1 MVTLFLMGHMN
12 QQGRTPQASFDL
24 THDIVAELGRL
35 FLLTEAVAARNMAL
49 QTEVEALKARVKV
62 LEGRE
67 RLLQMEPSPRH

>member
-12 QQGRTPQASFDL
+12 QQERTPQASFDL